1 VGGTQGSDN
10 GLDFRANANDVT
22 TVIDSVVSGSGYMC
36 FQPGAVDRTNTFI
49 FASNDNTYTGSYFLY
64 GGKAN
69 SLTVLEFAT
78 AGSWGRN
85 PPTSRSNN
93 MTLQGS
99 SGYIVELHPLGS
111 QTLDM
116 PNREFYFLGAG
127 VWLRVDDGEVFEL
140 SRSPLKFR
148 RNGVTKKIGG
158 GTWAVGGS
166 VSVVE
171 SGNMPIVEVAE
182 GYLRADKPRAFV
194 NLSVTVAEGAGI
206 AAKYRPGETSDVA
219 TYGMIVTNATRFS
232 VSGDMLK
239 FKVMTDGEKVRA
251 SEKVAIL
258 TVPEETATGI
268 NAKAIRIEH
277 DDAYGRYPVL
287 ERDAVT
293 VSGFPCIRYSC
304 RFIKGT
310 TFILR

>member
-1 VGGTQGSDN
+1 MS
-10 GLDFRANANDVT
+10 
-22 TVIDSVVSGSGYMC
+22 
-36 FQPGAVDRTNTFI
+36 FQPGDVNRTNTYCFT
-49 FASNDNTYTGSYFLY
+49 ANNTYTGTYFLY

-69 SLTVLEFAT
+69 SHTVLKFAN

-85 PPTSRSNN
+85 PPTSRANN

-99 SGYIVELHPLGS
+99 RGYVVELHPLGG

-116 PNREFYFLGAG
+116 PNREFYFLGVD

-166 VSVVE
+166 VSVVD
-171 SGNMPIVEVAE
+171 SGNMPIMEVAE
-182 GYLRADKPRAFV
+182 GYLRADNSRAFV
-194 NLSVTVAEGAGI
+194 NINVMVAEGAGI
-206 AAKYRPGETSDVA
+206 AAKYRPGATSEVA
-219 TYGMIVTNATRFS
+219 TYGMIVTNAERFV
-232 VSGDMLK
+232 VSGDALK
-239 FKVMTDGEKVRA
+239 FKVMTDGEKVRV

-258 TVPEETATGI
+258 TVPAATATVLDS
-268 NAKAIRIEH
+268 KAIRLEH
-277 DDAYGRYPVL
+277 DDAYGRYPLL